1 MENLSFNELKNKLDE
16 ITIRYEM
23 LNISQ
28 SVLNSEEIIKGI
40 LNYLKQF
47 FMFKALSFY
56 PRKGKDKKFNP
67 YRTSEILF
75 QELIQ
80 DNDLI
85 NSVSDKR
92 EILILSEG
100 MKDQTL
106 FKILAPINDGG
117 KSIGVLI
124 GLREKPFLKDEI
136 SLFKIAAK
144 QFAFIIQNVKAEERY
159 RSVVENALDG
169 VVVLDEDGRVLY
181 VNEKMTEL
189 IGYQKEELIGKYFS
203 QFIDEDGKKVL
214 KNNIPQRIDEEEVSL
229 WYELNIIKRNGEIRN
244 VEVSA
249 TCIRDTEE
257 NPVIVAFIKDIT
269 EKKKFE
275 IQLIQSEKLRAI
287 AEMAN
292 GMAHDF
298 NNALSIILGNI
309 QLLKL
314 NVSDINIL
322 TTLNLIE
329 KVAKDSAQTIKRLH
343 DFTKHTP
350 RKDLQQLNINS
361 IVEDAI
367 LITKPKWK
375 NDAQRKGINID
386 IICDLK
392 DIPPVMGNPSEMR
405 EVLTNI
411 IFNAVEAMPEGGKI
425 EIKTFW
431 NKGKNYIKILDTGI
445 GMCEEVRKRIFEPFF
460 TTKPFTNSGLGLSMC
475 YGIIKSFGGDIE
487 VESKLGGA
495 TTFTIILPI
504 GESSKEINNIRNK
517 DSKSEKRAR
526 ILVIEDEEL
535 VRDIL
540 YKGLSFA
547 HHQVTVA
554 KNGSEGIEI
563 FQNNVFDIVLTD
575 LGMPNLSGWDICKV
589 IKEMSPNTPVGIIT
603 GWKVEIDEKENE
615 GKMPDFII
623 SKPFDFNEILNKIN
637 ELLMEH

>member
-47 FMFKALSFY
+47 FMFEALSFY
-56 PRKGKDKKFNP
+56 LRKGKDKKFNP

-106 FKILAPINDGG
+106 FKILAPINDGE

-169 VVVLDEDGRVLY
+169 VVVLDEEGRVLY

-189 IGYQKEELIGKYFS
+189 IGYQREELIGKYFN
-203 QFIDEDGKKVL
+203 QFIDEEGKKVL

-269 EKKKFE
+269 ERKKFE

-375 NDAQRKGINID
+375 NDAQSKGINID

-431 NKGKNYIKILDTGI
+431 NEGKNYIKILDTGI

-487 VESKLGGA
+487 VESKLGGG

-575 LGMPNLSGWDICKV
+575 LGMPNLSGWDVCKV